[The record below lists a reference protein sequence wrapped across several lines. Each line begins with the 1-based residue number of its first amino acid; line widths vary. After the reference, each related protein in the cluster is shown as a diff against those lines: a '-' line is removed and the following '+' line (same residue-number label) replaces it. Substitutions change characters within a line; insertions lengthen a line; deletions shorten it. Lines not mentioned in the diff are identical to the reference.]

1 MSLDELLIK
10 LAEGDLSAFN
20 EIYERTQRTVYYI
33 ALSVLRERAL
43 AEDAMQ
49 SCFLKVIRFASRYKK
64 GTNAN
69 AWMCRIAK
77 NEAID
82 MKRRRAREH
91 SVDVGESEYLFPTY
105 EAEGYGELIDLARRT
120 LKEGEFAVLMLVAQ
134 GYKRREIAAM
144 LSTPLPTVTWRY
156 NRAVK
161 KLKEAMQR

>member
-105 EAEGYGELIDLARRT
+105 EADGYGELIDLARKT

-134 GYKRREIAAM
+134 GYKRREIAEM
-144 LSTPLPTVTWRY
+144 LSSPLPTVTWRY